1 MQQKTEMTT
10 LTQVLE
16 KLKQRG
22 IDQEI
27 TMNDEKQMVSEK
39 QQRGYQPGEL
49 LIIRTFRF
57 EDESDPDNNS
67 ILYVT
72 RDQQGNR
79 AFILD
84 IYGPY
89 SNHEG
94 PEFDDFIKKIPMAER
109 EDQELFDSE

>member
-1 MQQKTEMTT
+1 MEQKTEMTT
-10 LTQVLE
+10 LTKVLE

-27 TMNDEKQMVSEK
+27 IMNDQKQMVSEK
-39 QQRGYQPGEL
+39 HQRVYQPEDL

-57 EDESDPDNNS
+57 EDESDPDNNTV
-67 ILYVT
+67 LYVT
-72 RDQQGNR
+72 QDPQGFR
-79 AFILD
+79 AYILD

-109 EDQELFDSE
+109 EDQELFE